1 MSAELAYDVVKLTP
15 EQTEVALQKLLAERQ
30 RETGVDRLIRAV
42 GQLLG
47 RLALANLLAALLFAE
62 QYGRVALGF
71 VLIAVLL
78 GIAQVARDRVA
89 EMERVVA
96 GQAAAQRLGIRE
108 RFEAELRDIR
118 GQTWYWFTLLPL
130 YLYLLVAQWTG
141 WPRPWWLFALGAVVF
156 ARLVYDAF
164 QARLAERNYLES
176 VADLEHLLRG
186 RWEAGEACLSSAEA
200 RTLYSIEKR
209 QTQRQVARALMQN
222 ETIPLA
228 AVEEE
233 LWSSIRAAHQARS

>member
-1 MSAELAYDVVKLTP
+1 MSAEVAYDVVRLTS
-15 EQTEVALQKLLAERQ
+15 EQTEVALQKLVAERK
-30 RETGVDRLIRAV
+30 RETGVDRLIRAI

-89 EMERVVA
+89 EMERMVA

-118 GQTWYWFTLLPL
+118 
-130 YLYLLVAQWTG
+130 
-141 WPRPWWLFALGAVVF
+141 
-156 ARLVYDAF
+156 
-164 QARLAERNYLES
+164 
-176 VADLEHLLRG
+176 
-186 RWEAGEACLSSAEA
+186 SSA
-200 RTLYSIEKR
+200 S
-209 QTQRQVARALMQN
+209 
-222 ETIPLA
+222 
-228 AVEEE
+228 
-233 LWSSIRAAHQARS
+233 